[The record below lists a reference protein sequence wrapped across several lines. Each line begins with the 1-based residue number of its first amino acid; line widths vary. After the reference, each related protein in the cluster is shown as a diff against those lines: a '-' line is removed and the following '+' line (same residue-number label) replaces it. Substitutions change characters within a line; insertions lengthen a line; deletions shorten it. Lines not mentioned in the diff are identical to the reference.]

1 MLGNKFVH
9 LWRHHL
15 MLNIGKSI
23 NASLARADLSKYKL
37 IASGLVQSEY
47 VTGGSANEDA
57 RRRISSYQW
66 DSSYLPAQRILR
78 RLKIDYVCLN
88 AITSKRSSCAA
99 FALHFSVQ
107 VSILG
112 LARYLLLKVARWM
125 CFLKGEN
132 LQVKVVLRYIIRKYK
147 FDIGRYDSGTR
158 RQQI

>member
-1 MLGNKFVH
+1 
-9 LWRHHL
+9 

-112 LARYLLLKVARWM
+112 PARCLLLKVAR
-125 CFLKGEN
+125 CIKIYHTE
-132 LQVKVVLRYIIRKYK
+132 I
-147 FDIGRYDSGTR
+147 
-158 RQQI
+158 